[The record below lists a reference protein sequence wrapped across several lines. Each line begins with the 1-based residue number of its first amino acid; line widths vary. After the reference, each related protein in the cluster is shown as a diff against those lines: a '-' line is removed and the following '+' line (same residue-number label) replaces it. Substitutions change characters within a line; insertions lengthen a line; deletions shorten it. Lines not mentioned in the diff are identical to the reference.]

1 MSKMK
6 QRHIRIVD
14 EIDATYNEIELETQQ
29 QFNDFVLRLK
39 GQYSR
44 KFATFKQVIELYEK
58 ELQKNKTYWQSSVE
72 VGYVILARCTIS
84 IIMITTEF
92 GC

>member
-29 QFNDFVLRLK
+29 QFNEFVLRLK

-44 KFATFKQVIELYEK
+44 KFATFKQVIELY
-58 ELQKNKTYWQSSVE
+58 
-72 VGYVILARCTIS
+72 
-84 IIMITTEF
+84 
-92 GC
+92 

>member
-1 MSKMK
+1 MK

-14 EIDATYNEIELETQQ
+14 EIDATYNEIEVETQQ

-44 KFATFKQVIELYEK
+44 KFATFKQVVELYQK
-58 ELQKNKTYWQSSVE
+58 ELQKNRSYWQCTVE
-72 VGYVILARCTIS
+72 VSNTSCTYCTRLIIL
-84 IIMITTEF
+84 
-92 GC
+92 

>member
-1 MSKMK
+1 MAKMK
-6 QRHIRIVD
+6 QKHIRIVD
-14 EIDATYNEIELETQQ
+14 EIDATYNEIEVETQQ

-58 ELQKNKTYWQSSVE
+58 ELQKNKDYWQSTVE
-72 VGYVILARCTIS
+72 VSSIS
-84 IIMITTEF
+84 FTKQIV
-92 GC
+92 

>member
-14 EIDATYNEIELETQQ
+14 EIDATYNEIETETQQ

-39 GQYSR
+39 GQYSH
-44 KFATFKQVIELYEK
+44 KFATFKQVIELYQN
-58 ELQKNKTYWQSSVE
+58 ELQKNKSYWQSTVE
-72 VGYVILARCTIS
+72 VGNVKFTR
-84 IIMITTEF
+84 
-92 GC
+92 

>member
-1 MSKMK
+1 MK

-14 EIDATYNEIELETQQ
+14 EIDATYNEIEAETQQ

-44 KFATFKQVIELYEK
+44 KFATFKQVVEMYQK
-58 ELQKNKTYWQSSVE
+58 ELQKNKSYWQHTVE
-72 VGYVILARCTIS
+72 VGNVTYCTRS
-84 IIMITTEF
+84 IIL
-92 GC
+92 